1 MNARL
6 SMVSPVDYIAKN
18 VQLRP
23 TKHVPDKLNWVAET
37 PARTQEP
44 GRSGSEGLG
53 LTLVNLG
60 AAWEGTRCHG
70 RFLLTQQEGN
80 PTPGRPARPQGLS

>member
-1 MNARL
+1 MG
-6 SMVSPVDYIAKN
+6 AKLYH
-18 VQLRP
+18 QASAGETE
-23 TKHVPDKLNWVAET
+23 TKNFRENYMSDKIG
-37 PARTQEP
+37 

-70 RFLLTQQEGN
+70 RFLLTQQEEN